1 MSQRK
6 LSDFYVHFSA
16 RTDTLLRHFL
26 TMPPSAPLTL
36 DGMAFDDLFR
46 YSRRFLVN
54 RLFHLWGEF
63 CRGLVIASALG
74 GYSRLSGVLAA
85 SALNISRQSDIPQV
99 IKEKSVAGPGLR
111 WEDPKWTAG
120 KINLLKLNNDQEIL
134 LGIGAVPFDDL
145 RRVRNFV
152 IHPNPHTRSEFEVVA
167 VRYSLFGADPYDLLM
182 YRSPGGGTV
191 MEGWVR
197 DLQSAA
203 LEAVR

>member
-6 LSDFYVHFSA
+6 LSDFYVHFFA
-16 RTDTLLRHFL
+16 RTETVLRHFL
-26 TMPPSAPLTL
+26 TVPSSAAVTL
-36 DGMAFDDLFR
+36 DGMAVDDLFR

-63 CRGLVIASALG
+63 CRGLVVASALG
-74 GYSRLSGVLAA
+74 GYRRLNGVLAG
-85 SALNISRQSDIPQV
+85 SALNISRPSDIPLV
-99 IKEKSVAGPGLR
+99 IKEKSIVGPGRR

-120 KINLLKLNNDQEIL
+120 KVNLLKLTNEQPIL

-152 IHPNPHTRSEFEVVA
+152 IHPNPHTKSEFEAVA
-167 VRYSLFGADPYDLLM
+167 VGYSLFGVDPYDLLM

-203 LEAVR
+203 LDAVR